1 MKRNL
6 LRVIALGLLASML
19 LVSCGTPADT
29 PDDTSASADTTTA
42 AETTTA
48 ETEIVADLP
57 DVKYDGYNFRIF
69 TEDDYIK
76 FVYADEENGESV
88 NDAVYKSNLAV
99 KERFDIKMS
108 IVEQSS
114 WTKWQEI
121 ETVVLAGEDA
131 WDISY
136 THDCSAGDLSLKGYL
151 MNLHDIPYLDFE
163 KPWWP
168 KFTQEAMTL
177 NGKMYLLS
185 NYSSWY
191 GFYATRTMFFN
202 IEMVESNKL
211 DNPYELVKNDKWTL
225 DKLIEMTSSFY
236 KDVNGDGKKDYGDIY
251 GFAMTVPYSL
261 LENFGHEALT
271 KSADGKSVELTL
283 YNDSMVTLMNKLEA
297 WLIGGNN
304 GTVFSNKHSGRYN
317 EDSSNTWFSNG
328 TVLYTYGA
336 IGHLLQGLMETDTV
350 YGILPMPK
358 VTADQEEYIGAC
370 CELPGVIPVTI
381 KNKERTGV
389 ICEAMAEAG
398 YKNVI
403 PQYYEY
409 ALKGR
414 YATDPDSCLML
425 DILFENR
432 YLSFSYIYR
441 SNNMQ
446 RAIELV
452 LQNGGNFA
460 SWYETNKPKALEV
473 VDKINK
479 YFLDGTVTK

>member
-1 MKRNL
+1 
-6 LRVIALGLLASML
+6 
-19 LVSCGTPADT
+19 
-29 PDDTSASADTTTA
+29 
-42 AETTTA
+42 
-48 ETEIVADLP
+48 
-57 DVKYDGYNFRIF
+57 
-69 TEDDYIK
+69 
-76 FVYADEENGESV
+76 
-88 NDAVYKSNLAV
+88 
-99 KERFDIKMS
+99 
-108 IVEQSS
+108 
-114 WTKWQEI
+114 
-121 ETVVLAGEDA
+121 
-131 WDISY
+131 
-136 THDCSAGDLSLKGYL
+136 
-151 MNLHDIPYLDFE
+151 
-163 KPWWP
+163 
-168 KFTQEAMTL
+168 
-177 NGKMYLLS
+177 
-185 NYSSWY
+185 
-191 GFYATRTMFFN
+191 
-202 IEMVESNKL
+202 
-211 DNPYELVKNDKWTL
+211 
-225 DKLIEMTSSFY
+225 
-236 KDVNGDGKKDYGDIY
+236 
-251 GFAMTVPYSL
+251 
-261 LENFGHEALT
+261 
-271 KSADGKSVELTL
+271 
-283 YNDSMVTLMNKLEA
+283 
-297 WLIGGNN
+297 
-304 GTVFSNKHSGRYN
+304 VFSNKHSGRYN

>member
-1 MKRNL
+1 MKRNFI
-6 LRVIALGLLASML
+6 RIIALGILGSML
-19 LVSCGTPADT
+19 LTACGTPSDT
-29 PDDTSASADTTTA
+29 AADDTTAADTTVA
-42 AETTTA
+42 EETTVA

-69 TEDDYIK
+69 VEDDYIK
-76 FVYADEENGESV
+76 HIYAEEENGESV
-88 NDAVYKSNLAV
+88 NDAVYKANLSV

-108 IVEQSS
+108 IIEQSS

-136 THDCSAGDLSLKGYL
+136 THDGSAGDLSLKGYL
-151 MNLHDIPYLDFE
+151 MNLYEIPYLDFE

-168 KFTQEAMTL
+168 KFTQEALTL

-191 GFYATRTMFFN
+191 GFFATRTMFFN
-202 IEMVESNKL
+202 IDMVNANKL

-236 KDVNGDGKKDYGDIY
+236 TDVNGDGKKDYGDIY

-261 LENFGHEALT
+261 LENFGIESVT
-271 KSADGKSVELTL
+271 KTADGKSVELTL
-283 YNDSMVTLMNKLEA
+283 NNEKFINLMDKMEK
-297 WLIGGNN
+297 WLIGGNT
-304 GTVFSNKHSGRYN
+304 GTVFSNTHSGRYN

-336 IGHLLQGLMETDTV
+336 IGHLLKGLVETDTN

-358 VTADQEEYIGAC
+358 LTPDQEEYIGAC
-370 CELPGVIPVTI
+370 CELPGVIPITI

-398 YKNVI
+398 YKHVI
-403 PQYYEY
+403 PQYYGY

-432 YLSFSYIYR
+432 YLSFAYLYKF
-441 SNNMQ
+441 NNMQ
-446 RAIELV
+446 QAIEKV
-452 LQNGGNFA
+452 LQAGGNFS
-460 SWYETNKPKALEV
+460 SWYETNKGKALER
-473 VDKINK
+473 VDKVNK